1 MVGKDFN
8 RKITETLKGDE
19 REFKGSGIEG
29 KKSAP
34 GDSKNKQTNRDKE
47 ELKNA
52 GCR

>member
-1 MVGKDFN
+1 MAGKDFDK
-8 RKITETLKGDE
+8 KITQTSKGDE

-34 GDSKNKQTNRDKE
+34 GDSKNKQTNKDKE

-52 GCR
+52 GT